1 MQACLDPR
9 SVRHPASTPQRAADF
24 ADPATESFRLKVH
37 LQLLAVALFWGG
49 TWVAG
54 RVAVGEASPLAVA
67 SWRFLLATLALG
79 ALVVLRQGWPRWNR
93 QQWLLVFALGASG
106 IFLYNVCFLY
116 GLKYIEAGRGAL
128 VVALTPAVI
137 ALTDWL
143 IHGAR
148 MSARKALGIVIAMAG
163 CLLVVTKGEPG
174 ALLHGAVG
182 LGELLIIGCVVLW
195 TAYTFYGRRA
205 TKVMTPLAATFG
217 AALTGWAMLT
227 LAALADGSLF
237 GLAALSWKGAG
248 SVVFLGLFGTAVA
261 FTWYAAAVHEL
272 GATRAGAFINLV
284 PVFAVLLGALLLDER
299 LPGTVLLGGAVVMAG
314 VIVTNR
320 APNPPAGGAAKI
332 IGEQE
337 A

>member
-1 MQACLDPR
+1 M
-9 SVRHPASTPQRAADF
+9 
-24 ADPATESFRLKVH
+24 KVY
-37 LQLLAVALFWGG
+37 LQLIAVALFWGG

-67 SWRFLLATLALG
+67 SWRFLLATLVLG
-79 ALVVLRQGWPRWNR
+79 GLLVVRQGWPRWNR
-93 QQWLLVFALGASG
+93 RQWGLVLALGASG

-116 GLKYIEAGRGAL
+116 GLKHIEAGRGAL

-143 IHGAR
+143 LHGAR
-148 MSARKALGIVIAMAG
+148 MTGRKGLGIVIAMLG
-163 CLLVVTKGEPG
+163 CLLVVTKGDPL

-195 TAYTFYGRRA
+195 TAYTFYGRSA

-217 AALTGWAMLT
+217 AALTGWLMLT
-227 LAALADGSLF
+227 LAALFDGSLF
-237 GLAALSWKGAG
+237 TLGALSWKGMT
-248 SVVFLGLFGTAVA
+248 SIVFLGLFGTAVA
-261 FTWYAAAVHEL
+261 FTWYAAAVHQL

-299 LPGTVLLGGAVVMAG
+299 LPGSVLLGGALVMAG
-314 VIVTNR
+314 VVLTNR
-320 APNPPAGGAAKI
+320 APSALRNRAEKI
-332 IGEQE
+332 IGEPQ